1 MTKCFFDVFLF
12 QILKLTN
19 MSGVNKVILIGR
31 LGKDPEIR
39 AFENGVKKASFS
51 LATSEYY
58 KDKEG
63 KKIEQTEWH
72 NIVCWRNLAEF
83 AEQYL
88 TKGKLIFLEG
98 KLKTRSWEDNGMK
111 KYITEIEAN
120 NFTILSSKSD
130 DEKPTE
136 LKVVPGSSIG
146 NVPENINENFEN
158 ATDDLPF

>member
-1 MTKCFFDVFLF
+1 
-12 QILKLTN
+12 

-39 AFENGVKKASFS
+39 AFENGIKKASFS

-98 KLKTRSWEDNGMK
+98 KLKTRSWDDNGTK
-111 KYITEIEAN
+111 KYFTEVEAN
-120 NFTILSSKSD
+120 NFTILSSKVEE
-130 DEKPTE
+130 EKPTE
-136 LKVVPGSSIG
+136 SKINLDSSPATTIVTG
-146 NVPENINENFEN
+146 DDASENFS
-158 ATDDLPF
+158 DDLPF

>member
-1 MTKCFFDVFLF
+1 
-12 QILKLTN
+12 

-51 LATSEYY
+51 LASSEYY

-83 AEQYL
+83 SEQYL

-98 KLKTRSWEDNGMK
+98 KLKTRSWEDNGIK
-111 KYITEIEAN
+111 KYFTEIEAN
-120 NFTILSSKSD
+120 NFTILSSKME

-136 LKVVPGSSIG
+136 SKIILDSSSGSTLVNNG
-146 NVPENINENFEN
+146 DDLENPS
-158 ATDDLPF
+158 DDLPF

>member
-1 MTKCFFDVFLF
+1 
-12 QILKLTN
+12 

-83 AEQYL
+83 SEQYL

-98 KLKTRSWEDNGMK
+98 KLKTRSWEDNGIK
-111 KYITEIEAN
+111 KYFTEIEAN
-120 NFTILSSKSD
+120 NFTILSSKME

-136 LKVVPGSSIG
+136 SKIILDSSSGSTLVNNG
-146 NVPENINENFEN
+146 DDLENPS
-158 ATDDLPF
+158 DDLPF